1 MDKQGYESIDAYIAT
16 VPDEIQTILQK
27 LRQTIQDAAPDAA
40 EAISYQ
46 MPTFK
51 LHGNLVHFA
60 AFKKHIGLYPTP
72 SGVDAFEQGLAPYKK
87 AKGSIQ
93 FPLDQPIPYELV
105 TKIVEYRM
113 QEQQARKKKA

>member
-16 VPDEIQTILQK
+16 FPDEIQTILQK

-72 SGVDAFEQGLAPYKK
+72 SGVDAFEQELAPYKK